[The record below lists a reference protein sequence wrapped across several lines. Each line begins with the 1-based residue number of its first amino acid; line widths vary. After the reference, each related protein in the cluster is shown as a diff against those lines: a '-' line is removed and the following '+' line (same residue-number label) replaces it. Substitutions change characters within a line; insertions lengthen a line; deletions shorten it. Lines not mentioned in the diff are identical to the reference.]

1 MGLIDTATK
10 QLLPWRTRLWDDNL
24 QFVGGVTRIYAGD
37 IAPNDQYFVVTSG
50 SGGDRPPISDTA
62 VAYPIAGGDNVQP
75 LWISRHF
82 DSVYSVAI
90 TENAVYLGGHFSS
103 SSPRPRQTRGP
114 ASTTSA
120 TAPAR
125 AWPATA
131 SATRS
136 SAATTSA
143 RSTRSTGK
151 ALSGTRARTRSRAT
165 RPCWRRRAACSPAA
179 TPRSRAA
186 TTSVGSRSTTST
198 TIPAPS
204 ARTRR
209 RSPRRSRAASSRRR
223 AVHGQRHGDARPAA
237 SGGSRSRSR
246 TATRSTTSRTT

>member
-1 MGLIDTATK
+1 MLTHDNSKLLVVHTGRQIDGQDRYGIGLIDTATN

-37 IAPNDQYFVVTSG
+37 IAPNDPYFVVSSG

-90 TENAVYLGGHFSS
+90 TEDAVYIGGHFQWNE
-103 SSPRPRQTRGP
+103 SPTAHRPVARPRQRRLRHRPGP
-114 ASTTSA
+114 
-120 TAPAR
+120 R
-125 AWPATA
+125 PATA

-143 RSTRSTGK
+143 RSTRRPATRW
-151 ALSGTRARTRSRAT
+151 SGTRARTPSRAT
-165 RPCWRRRAACSPAA
+165 RPCW
-179 TPRSRAA
+179 
-186 TTSVGSRSTTST
+186 
-198 TIPAPS
+198 
-204 ARTRR
+204 
-209 RSPRRSRAASSRRR
+209 
-223 AVHGQRHGDARPAA
+223 
-237 SGGSRSRSR
+237 
-246 TATRSTTSRTT
+246 